1 MVNELVSEFHRSIRK
16 SLIWIGMFIAATAVL
31 VFVSLSAS
39 EIRIGLFEGIRIFT
53 DHLMGAEPSGFLP
66 TLKDRIV
73 FEQNMPRALGA
84 VLAGAVLSVCGAS
97 LQSLIRNP
105 LADPYT
111 LGISSGAMFGMVL
124 NVGLGISII
133 PFLSSSDGMIL
144 NAFLLSLVPTAVIV
158 FIAAFKKVTPTM
170 MILCGIAVMYIF
182 TALTTLVKYSVEPE
196 TLSFIYQWSIGSV
209 SGISWGNIPK
219 MIAALLIIGAPMFFI
234 HRRIDIIAQGD
245 EGAIALGIRPNKLRI
260 VALIL
265 ASLATS
271 IIVCYTG
278 TIGFV
283 GLVAPHIAR
292 IFVGSM
298 GKVLIPTSAV
308 LGAFMVLGADY
319 IVRLVSPSLPVG
331 VILALICSPIFIL
344 ILIKMRRSAW

>member
-1 MVNELVSEFHRSIRK
+1 MVNELIEQYRESMKRSIR
-16 SLIWIGMFIAATAVL
+16 WIGLFITATAIL

-39 EIRIGLFEGIRIFT
+39 DIRIGLMEGIRIFI
-53 DHLMGAEPSGFLP
+53 DHLIGSEPSGFLP
-66 TLKDRIV
+66 SLKDRIV

-84 VLAGAVLSVCGAS
+84 VLAGAVLSICGAS

-124 NVGLGISII
+124 SAGLGISII
-133 PFLSSSDGMIL
+133 PFVSSSDGMIL
-144 NAFLLSLVPTAVIV
+144 NAFIMSLIPTAIIV
-158 FIAAFKKVTPTM
+158 FIAAFRKVTPTM
-170 MILCGIAVMYIF
+170 MILTGIAVMYIF
-182 TALTTLVKYSVEPE
+182 TALTTLIKYSVEAE

-209 SGISWGNIPK
+209 SGISWGNISK
-219 MIAALLIIGAPMFFI
+219 MIVALLIIGIPMLII
-234 HRRIDIIAQGD
+234 HRRIDIVAQGD
-245 EGAIALGIRPNKLRI
+245 EGAVALGINPNRLRI
-260 VALIL
+260 AILIL

-319 IVRLVSPSLPVG
+319 IVRLVASSLPVG
-331 VILALICSPIFIL
+331 VILALVCSPVFIL